1 MESTLLF
8 KARSNTLLLG
18 DRNRFSGGEVICE
31 MCRLETE
38 DLGHFILRCPE
49 LSGARKGGL
58 IWEVGGQEDRER
70 LGRLL
75 FTGGRV
81 EEAREMLGNL
91 WRLRSYLVARN
102 RRELGMDMG

>member
-1 MESTLLF
+1 
-8 KARSNTLLLG
+8 
-18 DRNRFSGGEVICE
+18 

-49 LSGARKGGL
+49 LSGARREGL
-58 IWEVGGQEDRER
+58 IREVGGQEDRER

-81 EEAREMLGNL
+81 EEVREMLGSL

>member
-1 MESTLLF
+1 M
-8 KARSNTLLLG
+8 
-18 DRNRFSGGEVICE
+18 
-31 MCRLETE
+31 
-38 DLGHFILRCPE
+38 
-49 LSGARKGGL
+49 
-58 IWEVGGQEDRER
+58 GGQEDRER

-81 EEAREMLGNL
+81 EEVREMLGNL

>member
-1 MESTLLF
+1 MLP
-8 KARSNTLLLG
+8 LG
-18 DRNRFSGGEVICE
+18 DSNRSSGGNGICE
-31 MCRLETE
+31 LCQQELE

-58 IWEVGGQEDRER
+58 IREVGGQEDRER

-81 EEAREMLGNL
+81 EEVRGMLGSL
-91 WRLRSYLVARN
+91 WRLRSCLVARN
-102 RRELGMDMG
+102 RREMGMDID